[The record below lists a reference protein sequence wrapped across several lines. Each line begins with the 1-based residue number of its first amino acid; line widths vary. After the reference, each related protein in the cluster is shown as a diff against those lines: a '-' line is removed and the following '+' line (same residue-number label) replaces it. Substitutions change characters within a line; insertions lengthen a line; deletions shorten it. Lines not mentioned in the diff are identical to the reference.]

1 MRRSWLH
8 RRLSA
13 TTPAALSVVLLAAGC
28 QRTPAPAAQA
38 TGPRPTPAPAFPLPI
53 DSSSHGALLRY
64 AHTLTFDTT
73 APGVD
78 RRYLVVGQ
86 GQHLTVGPFVEL
98 APEIGAAAV
107 GHADLVRGRILA
119 RITVEGTRSVGT
131 VTGVAYLWVD
141 STAGGLRAVVV
152 PESPTEG
159 MKSTPVSLGSYG
171 SDRSYCPTFAA
182 ARIIEQRLGADPPGR
197 EAPRM
202 MMAVARPVCWPCD
215 CGICCADTSFSS
227 YSLLG
232 AAAAIAPPLEPMG
245 AAQRPADTR
254 KAP

>member
-1 MRRSWLH
+1 MGRSRLH
-8 RRLSA
+8 GRLPA
-13 TTPAALSVVLLAAGC
+13 ITPAALGAVLLAAGC
-28 QRTPAPAAQA
+28 ERAAPPPAQA
-38 TGPRPTPAPAFPLPI
+38 AGPRPTPAPTFTLPV
-53 DSSSHGALLRY
+53 DSSSHAALLAY

-86 GQHLTVGPFVEL
+86 GQHLAVGPFVEL
-98 APEIGAAAV
+98 APEIGSAAV

-119 RITVEGTRSVGT
+119 RITVDGTRPVGT

-159 MKSTPVSLGSYG
+159 LKSTAVSLGGYG
-171 SDRSYCPTFAA
+171 SDRSYCPNFAV
-182 ARIIEQRLGADPPGR
+182 ARIVAQRVGYGPPGQV
-197 EAPRM
+197 APRT
-202 MMAVARPVCWPCD
+202 MMAVAKPVCWPCD

-227 YSLLG
+227 YKSL
-232 AAAAIAPPLEPMG
+232 AAATAIAPPLEPMG
-245 AAQRPADTR
+245 AAKRPAER